1 MSLHTPSRPA
11 AAARPGPVGSR
22 PRSRPQSAAWR
33 HRLGTSGFLLPA
45 LTVIAIFYVIPNL
58 LDFALA
64 FTNWSTYSEVIK
76 FTGLT
81 NFRDLLQEGALTN
94 DLRVTVEY
102 AAVVMIAQNLAGLA
116 LALALERT
124 SRINSFFRSLF
135 FLPVLIS
142 PLATGYVFKA
152 ILADN
157 GPVNGL
163 LGIDVSWLGSTDW
176 TIVVV
181 ALVNAWKFM
190 GINMLVYIAGL
201 NAIPGEL
208 VEAARVEGASWIQV
222 TRRVKLPLL
231 APAVTFNV
239 VATLIGAFNTFDIV
253 FAMTQGGPG
262 ISTQVL
268 NSFIQQQYAQGYYGY
283 SIAMGLLL
291 LGLVCVVAFPSLFLL
306 RRREV
311 NL

>member
-11 AAARPGPVGSR
+11 AIAQSR
-22 PRSRPQSAAWR
+22 PAGGRSRSAAWR

-45 LTVIAIFYVIPNL
+45 LAVIAIFYVVPNL

-64 FTNWSTYSEVIK
+64 FTNWSTYSSVIK

-81 NFRDLLQEGALTN
+81 NFRDLLQAGALTN

-102 AAVVMIAQNLAGLA
+102 ALVVMVAQNAAGLA

-124 SRINSFFRSLF
+124 TRINGFFRSVF

-142 PLATGYVFKA
+142 PLAAGYVFKA

-157 GPVNGL
+157 GPLNAL
-163 LGIDVSWLGSTDW
+163 LGTDISWLGSPTW

-208 VEAARVEGASWIQV
+208 VEAARVEGASWWQL

-283 SIAMGLLL
+283 SISMGLLL
-291 LGLVCVVAFPSLFLL
+291 LGLVCAVAFPALFVL

>member
-11 AAARPGPVGSR
+11 AAARPGPPGSR
-22 PRSRPQSAAWR
+22 PRSRSAAWR
-33 HRLGTSGFLLPA
+33 RRLGTSGLLLPA
-45 LTVIAIFYVIPNL
+45 LAVIAIFYVVPNL

-102 AAVVMIAQNLAGLA
+102 ALVVMVAQNVAGLV

-124 SRINSFFRSLF
+124 SRVNGFFRSVF

-142 PLATGYVFKA
+142 PLAAGYVFKA
-152 ILADN
+152 ILAVN
-157 GPVNGL
+157 GPLNGL
-163 LGIDVSWLGSTDW
+163 LGVQVAWLGSPTW

-208 VEAARVEGASWIQV
+208 VEAARVEGASWWQV
-222 TRRVKLPLL
+222 ARRVKLPLL

-283 SIAMGLLL
+283 SISMGLLL
-291 LGLVCVVAFPSLFLL
+291 LGLVCVVAFPALFAL

>member
-1 MSLHTPSRPA
+1 MPVSTTSRPA
-11 AAARPGPVGSR
+11 AVARPRPARGR
-22 PRSRPQSAAWR
+22 PRPSAWR
-33 HRLGTSGFLLPA
+33 QRLGTSGFLLPA
-45 LTVIAIFYVIPNL
+45 LAVIAIFYVIPNL

-64 FTNWSTYSEVIK
+64 FTNWSTYSSNIT

-102 AAVVMIAQNLAGLA
+102 ALVVMLAQNMAGLA

-124 SRINSFFRSLF
+124 SRINGFFRSVF

-142 PLATGYVFKA
+142 PLAAGYVFKA

-157 GPVNGL
+157 GPLNGL
-163 LGIDVSWLGSTDW
+163 LGTDVSWLGSTTW

-190 GINMLVYIAGL
+190 GINMLIYIAGL

-208 VEAARVEGASWIQV
+208 VEAARVEGASWGQI

-231 APAVTFNV
+231 APAVTFNI

-268 NSFIQQQYAQGYYGY
+268 NSFIQQQYSQGYYGY
-283 SIAMGLLL
+283 SISMGLLL
-291 LGLVCVVAFPSLFLL
+291 LGLVCVVAFPTLFAL

>member
-1 MSLHTPSRPA
+1 MSVNTTSRPA
-11 AAARPGPVGSR
+11 AVARPEPANSR
-22 PRSRPQSAAWR
+22 PRPGAWR
-33 HRLGTSGFLLPA
+33 QRLGTSGFLLPA
-45 LTVIAIFYVIPNL
+45 LAVITVFYVVPNL

-64 FTNWSTYSEVIK
+64 FTNWSTYSDSIK

-81 NFRDLLQEGALTN
+81 NFRELLQQGALTN

-102 AAVVMIAQNLAGLA
+102 AVVVMVAQNFAGLA
-116 LALALERT
+116 LALALEKT
-124 SRINSFFRSLF
+124 SRINGLFRAVF

-142 PLATGYVFKA
+142 PLAAGYVFKA

-157 GPVNGL
+157 GPLNSL
-163 LGIDVSWLGSTDW
+163 LGIHFSWLGSPTW
-176 TIVVV
+176 TIFVV

-208 VEAARVEGASWIQV
+208 VEAARVEGASWWQTI
-222 TRRVKLPLL
+222 RRVKLPLL

-268 NSFIQQQYAQGYYGY
+268 NAFIQQEYAQGYYGF
-283 SIAMGLLL
+283 SISMGLLL
-291 LGLVCVVAFPSLFLL
+291 LGLVCVVAFPALFVL
-306 RRREV
+306 RRREE

>member
-1 MSLHTPSRPA
+1 MSVNTTSRPA
-11 AAARPGPVGSR
+11 AIARSQPARSR
-22 PRSRPQSAAWR
+22 PRSRAWH
-33 HRLGTSGFLLPA
+33 HRLGTSSFLLPA
-45 LTVIAIFYVIPNL
+45 LAVIAIFYVVPNL
-58 LDFALA
+58 LDFALS
-64 FTNWSTYSEVIK
+64 FTNWSTYSSSIK
-76 FTGLT
+76 FTGLA

-102 AAVVMIAQNLAGLA
+102 AVVVMLAQNVAGLA

-124 SRINSFFRSLF
+124 CRINGFFRSVF

-142 PLATGYVFKA
+142 PLAAGYVFKA

-157 GPVNGL
+157 GPLNGL
-163 LGIDVSWLGSTDW
+163 LGTDISWLGSTTW

-190 GINMLVYIAGL
+190 GINMLIYIAGL

-208 VEAARVEGASWIQV
+208 VEAARIEGASWSQV

-291 LGLVCVVAFPSLFLL
+291 LALVCVVAFPALFLL